1 VNVTRNFEKSL
12 GKGEKMKKI
21 VVLSMMLLLMG
32 FVVAANASPFCYQV
46 GDVDG
51 YGAGYPDQ
59 GIAGWVAPIYD
70 GRSAAEAAATN
81 GAQFTDSYST
91 LFPGY
96 SPAGIGSTGS
106 VTINLPA
113 NMKMTNG
120 TFVVAMGDFQA
131 TTFGAIKVDFNGNAQ
146 NWAFQDGYQV
156 TKIRAFVLAPAEIA
170 AANLAGKF
178 VCNLDHATSGDF
190 IAFDWFKLCAD
201 VVPTPI
207 PGSLVLLGSGILGMV
222 GIGIRRKSSQP

>member
-1 VNVTRNFEKSL
+1 
-12 GKGEKMKKI
+12 MKKI
-21 VVLSMMLLLMG
+21 AVLGMMLLLMG
-32 FVVAANASPFCYQV
+32 FVAAANAAPFCYQV

-51 YGAGYPDQ
+51 YGFGGSDQ
-59 GIAGWVAPIYD
+59 GTVVWPAYPPPAYD

-106 VTINLPA
+106 VIIPLPA
-113 NMKMTNG
+113 GNVITNG

-131 TTFGAIKVDFNGNAQ
+131 TTFGPIAVNFNGIAQ
-146 NWAFQDGYQV
+146 NWAFEDGFQV
-156 TKIRAFVLAPAEIA
+156 TTIRAFVLTPAEIA
-170 AANLAGKF
+170 AVNLAGQF
-178 VCNLDHATSGDF
+178 VCNLDHVNSADF

-201 VVPTPI
+201 VVPAPPAPI
-207 PGSLVLLGSGILGMV
+207 PGSLLLLGSGILGLV
-222 GIGIRRKSSQP
+222 GIGIRRK